1 KRVKLCVHRKG
12 ATRAFGPGHPEVPEP
27 FRKVGQ
33 PVLIPGDMGRYS
45 YILAGTEKAMG
56 ESFGSTCHGAGRRMS
71 RKGAIR
77 ASRGRNIGAEL
88 KERGVK
94 VMAAGRGT
102 LKEEMPEAYKDV
114 SDVVDVVH
122 EAGIALKVA
131 RIRPLG
137 CIKG

>member
-1 KRVKLCVHRKG
+1 
-12 ATRAFGPGHPEVPEP
+12 
-27 FRKVGQ
+27 
-33 PVLIPGDMGRYS
+33 MGRYS